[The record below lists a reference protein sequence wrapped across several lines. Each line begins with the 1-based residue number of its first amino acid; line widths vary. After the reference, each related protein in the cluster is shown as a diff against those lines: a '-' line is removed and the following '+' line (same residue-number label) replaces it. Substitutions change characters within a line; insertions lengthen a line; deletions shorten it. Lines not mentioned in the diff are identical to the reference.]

1 MNPRIEKLMEE
12 RKRATDRI
20 DNLKGKIKDLNVH
33 VKNIDRK
40 IVEIQNT
47 EIIGVFQEL
56 NMTPDEFA
64 AFAAERKT
72 AAAGR
77 GGEDEED

>member
-1 MNPRIEKLMEE
+1 MK
-12 RKRATDRI
+12 
-20 DNLKGKIKDLNVH
+20 
-33 VKNIDRK
+33 
-40 IVEIQNT
+40 EIQNT

-72 AAAGR
+72 AAVGR